1 MANVPA
7 AQLIA
12 ELGSKRH
19 AEGGL
24 SADVVLERLTSIDFQ
39 GLPDLLASTDT
50 PAIISVD
57 SRKPCT
63 HRELREFI
71 CGLRFDTFGL
81 GRNDRVA
88 MLLPNGPELAVGFI
102 AVLAYCTCAPL
113 NAANT
118 PAEVETELVCAH
130 ETQTNSALFAA
141 SSRIHSH
148 SFTTCE

>member
-1 MANVPA
+1 MSIPA
-7 AQLIA
+7 AELIA
-12 ELGSKRH
+12 LSGQKRH

-24 SADVVLERLTSIDFQ
+24 DCEFVLERLDAINFR
-39 GLPDLLASTDT
+39 GLTDLLASTET
-50 PAIISVD
+50 PAVISVD
-57 SRKPCT
+57 KSRKPCT
-63 HRELREFI
+63 HAELREFI
-71 CGLRFDTFGL
+71 CGLRFDSFGL

-130 ETQTNSALFAA
+130 ETQTNSGRLVVQPL
-141 SSRIHSH
+141 SLLHDV
-148 SFTTCE
+148 